1 MSRFALLLVLALAA
15 PTASGHGEEHAPA
28 PRAQGE
34 AVVPVPARGG
44 TRNPREYFGE
54 SELVTQDGRKVHFYS
69 DMLKDRVTVVNVIYT
84 NCKDACPLI
93 TARLNEVRRELG
105 ELFGSRVFFVS
116 ISSDPERDT
125 PQALKKFAQA
135 QHADAAGW
143 TFLTGS
149 RPNIDR
155 VLGKLGQAAQSAED
169 HSTLLLILD
178 VDAKRMRKVL
188 PHVPAQLIAEHVRQ
202 IASAGKVR
210 GPVGSSGAGPK

>member
-1 MSRFALLLVLALAA
+1 MSKLVLLLGLALAA
-15 PTASGHGEEHAPA
+15 STAWGHGTEHAA
-28 PRAQGE
+28 GTQAE

-44 TRNPREYFGE
+44 TKNPREYFGE

-105 ELFGSRVFFVS
+105 ELFGTRVFFVS

-135 QHADAAGW
+135 QNADAPGW

-149 RPNIDR
+149 RPNIDL

-169 HSTLLLILD
+169 HSTLLLVLD

-202 IASAGKVR
+202 VASAEKVR
-210 GPVGSSGAGPK
+210 GPVGSSGAGRK

>member
-1 MSRFALLLVLALAA
+1 MTGFALLLGLALAA
-15 PTASGHGEEHAPA
+15 PAAWGHEEHAPA
-28 PRAQGE
+28 PRTQGA
-34 AVVPVPARGG
+34 AVVPVPASGG

-135 QHADAAGW
+135 QNADAAGW
-143 TFLTGS
+143 TFLTGT
-149 RPNIDR
+149 RPDIDR

-169 HSTLLLILD
+169 HSTLLLVMD

-188 PHVPAQLIAEHVRQ
+188 PHVPPQLIAEHVRQ
-202 IASAGKVR
+202 IASAEKVR
-210 GPVGSSGAGPK
+210 GPVGASGSVAK

>member
-1 MSRFALLLVLALAA
+1 MSRFVLLLVSALAA
-15 PTASGHGEEHAPA
+15 TAAWGHEEHAPA
-28 PRAQGE
+28 PRNPGAA
-34 AVVPVPARGG
+34 AVAVPASGG

-105 ELFGSRVFFVS
+105 ELFGTRVFFVS

-149 RPNIDR
+149 RPDIDR

-188 PHVPAQLIAEHVRQ
+188 PHMPAPFIAEHVRQ
-202 IASAGKVR
+202 IAFAEKVR
-210 GPVGSSGAGPK
+210 GPVGSSGPGPK

>member
-1 MSRFALLLVLALAA
+1 MSRFALLLVSALAA
-15 PTASGHGEEHAPA
+15 PAAWGHEEHAPA
-28 PRAQGE
+28 PPAPGA
-34 AVVPVPARGG
+34 AVVPVPASGG
-44 TRNPREYFGE
+44 TRDPREYFGE

-69 DMLKDRVTVVNVIYT
+69 DLLKDRVTVVNVIYT

-149 RPNIDR
+149 RPDIDR

-188 PHVPAQLIAEHVRQ
+188 PHMPAPFIAEHVRQ
-202 IASAGKVR
+202 VALAEKVR
-210 GPVGSSGAGPK
+210 GPVGASGARPK